1 MSTPVQVKPAEETQ
15 EDSAKRRQILEGAR
29 RAFLANGF
37 DAASMN
43 EIARAAGVSKGTLY
57 VYFKS
62 KEELF
67 EAIVEAQIREQAQQ
81 IFNLDREAD
90 IEGELK
96 RLGRAFSQFMA
107 RPGGVSELRTVMAI
121 ADRMPELGAK
131 FYLAG
136 PAMGISS
143 LQKFLEDKVAD
154 GTLVPHDCEVAA
166 AQFIDACVATTFK
179 PMLFN
184 LAGPPSP
191 ERVAHVVDIAV
202 HVFLTA
208 YRRR

>member
-1 MSTPVQVKPAEETQ
+1 MSTAVDEKLVEESR
-15 EDSAKRRQILEGAR
+15 EDSSKRRQIVEGAR

-67 EAIVEAQIREQAQQ
+67 EALVEEQIREQGQQ
-81 IFNLDREAD
+81 IFNLDRDAD
-90 IEGELK
+90 IKSELT
-96 RLGRAFSQFMA
+96 RFGQAFSQFMS
-107 RPGGVSELRTVMAI
+107 RPGGVSELRTVIAI
-121 ADRMPELGAK
+121 ADRMPQLGAR

-136 PAMGISS
+136 PAFGVERLS
-143 LQKFLEDKVAD
+143 KYLEEKVVA
-154 GTLVPHDCEVAA
+154 GLLEPHDCEVSA

-184 LAGPPSP
+184 HAGAPSND
-191 ERVAHVVDIAV
+191 RVAHVVGMAV
-202 HVFLTA
+202 RAFLTT